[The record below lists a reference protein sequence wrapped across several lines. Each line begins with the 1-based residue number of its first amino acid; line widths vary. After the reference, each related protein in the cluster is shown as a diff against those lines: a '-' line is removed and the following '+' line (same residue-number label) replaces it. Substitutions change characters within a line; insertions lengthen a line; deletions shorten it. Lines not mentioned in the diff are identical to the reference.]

1 MAGSLRYYL
10 ANRDFSSTQEIFWMV
25 HLPLLKGYPTRNMQ
39 DSVSNLDTFR
49 TLPTRSLS
57 LPSSCGRVKS
67 TAQKP
72 ATDLAW
78 GVEGEKYAPDALEE
92 RAVCGASDCVRTQVG

>member
-39 DSVSNLDTFR
+39 DSVSNLNTFR

-72 ATDLAW
+72 STDLARS
-78 GVEGEKYAPDALEE
+78 EE
-92 RAVCGASDCVRTQVG
+92 RRVGKEERGEGGRRDMERDEV